1 MYENLE
7 LEKGEVSQLILE
19 REEKKNALDKQLLL
33 DLKKASEELR
43 ETETELLIVRG
54 KGDTFCSGLDRELL
68 GKLSNYENEKL
79 EEMVGEVQDIY
90 YNIRTLEA
98 PVIAPV
104 QGHAIGAG
112 IQLALTGDI
121 RISTPDASFCVKE
134 PDLGIIPDMGA
145 LYLLPR
151 LVGDGI
157 ARELVYTARTVK
169 GQEAKGIGLVN
180 DVYDDLDEGI
190 EEYKKILLS
199 KPGRSL
205 KESKWVIEKSW
216 TSELRESL
224 EDAKKGQLKSIQKLK
239 ED

>member
-1 MYENLE
+1 MYENLQ
-7 LEKGEVSQLILE
+7 LEKGKVSQLILD
-19 REEKKNALDKQLLL
+19 REDKKNALNKQLIL
-33 DLKKASEELR
+33 DLKDASEELCK
-43 ETETELLIVRG
+43 TETELLIVRG
-54 KGDTFCSGLDRELL
+54 KGDAFCSGLDRELL
-68 GKLSNYENEKL
+68 GELSNYESEKL
-79 EEMVGEVQDIY
+79 EEMVEVVQDIY

-112 IQLALTGDI
+112 IQLALTADI

-151 LVGDGI
+151 LVGDGV

-169 GQEAKGIGLVN
+169 GREAKEIGLVN
-180 DVYDDLDEGI
+180 DVYEDLKEGV
-190 EEYKKILLS
+190 EKYREILLS
-199 KPGRSL
+199 KPGLSL

-216 TSELRESL
+216 TSDLRESL
-224 EDAKKGQLKSIQKLK
+224 EDAKKGQLKCIQSLK
-239 ED
+239 QD